1 MRGNQVLPGLR
12 AGAASVS
19 REIEENRMYG
29 LDEYEVLHQCPEEIR
44 QEVAVARLEK
54 VARANCET
62 RSYMARDL
70 SWELA
75 RYLDTQTHSAS
86 ASAIPSSASG
96 NGERWAAEE

>member
-1 MRGNQVLPGLR
+1 
-12 AGAASVS
+12 
-19 REIEENRMYG
+19 MYG

-54 VARANCET
+54 MAPANCQA
-62 RSYMARDL
+62 RSYVARDL

-86 ASAIPSSASG
+86 ASATPSSASG
-96 NGERWAAEE
+96 NGERWTAEE

>member
-1 MRGNQVLPGLR
+1 MVPGLR

-54 VARANCET
+54 MARANCQA
-62 RSYMARDL
+62 RS
-70 SWELA
+70 
-75 RYLDTQTHSAS
+75 
-86 ASAIPSSASG
+86 
-96 NGERWAAEE
+96 